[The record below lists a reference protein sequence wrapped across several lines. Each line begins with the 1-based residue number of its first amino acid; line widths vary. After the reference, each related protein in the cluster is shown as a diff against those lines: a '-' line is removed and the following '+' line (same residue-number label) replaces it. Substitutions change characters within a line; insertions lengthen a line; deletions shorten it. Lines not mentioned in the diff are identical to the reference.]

1 MKRTFALAFAALLT
15 AQLALAGAKAKP
27 EPKKP
32 MPKISPKIELTL
44 DGDAE
49 TTLKALKAWFGME
62 DKEEKKEEKPE
73 HIEIIVTQ
81 AKSVG
86 TANDD
91 VARFTLDL
99 RVESTAEKIKE
110 IPFLPADVS
119 ISDIQGA
126 DPNAQIVREK
136 TGYRVRTL
144 KPGSYTFTLEYAAR
158 VEKKDKSRTV
168 TLPLIP
174 ASSSKVEL
182 TIPQPS
188 IEVTA
193 TPWVSFETTP
203 DGQNTLL
210 TLYGSAQESVSV
222 TWSPKVEAKVAKAV
236 VFAEQDARVTVGR
249 GVLKKPKAIT
259 LDASGAILVYDEGQ
273 RRVVRFK

>member
-91 VARFTLDL
+91 VARNRRPRRSRKSPSCPPTCPSATSRGLI
-99 RVESTAEKIKE
+99 RTRRSCARRPATA
-110 IPFLPADVS
+110 F
-119 ISDIQGA
+119 
-126 DPNAQIVREK
+126 
-136 TGYRVRTL
+136 
-144 KPGSYTFTLEYAAR
+144 
-158 VEKKDKSRTV
+158 
-168 TLPLIP
+168 
-174 ASSSKVEL
+174 
-182 TIPQPS
+182 
-188 IEVTA
+188 
-193 TPWVSFETTP
+193 
-203 DGQNTLL
+203 
-210 TLYGSAQESVSV
+210 
-222 TWSPKVEAKVAKAV
+222 
-236 VFAEQDARVTVGR
+236 GR
-249 GVLKKPKAIT
+249 
-259 LDASGAILVYDEGQ
+259 
-273 RRVVRFK
+273 